1 MTYYS
6 IHPRSIKWWVDQK
19 KEWIS
24 LNHTFVFVILVWSY
38 FKRPHIHISDSI
50 GKFHDQ
56 YDRWSWWLGVDR
68 IMKDWKKVEFRH
80 KFCFRTITLFQEY
93 FAWSENERFK
103 KWFQSRIDD
112 EKWASH
118 TFQTIIMSNISTMSS
133 YRSVSIRMSFISE
146 IFQSRG
152 YNFWSLKY
160 YRNIVKTFVTM
171 KSQIVIL
178 AKPVRGK
185 SLVKMN
191 FVIIFVFEIHWKIDK
206 IISLCHL
213 KTIVFCHDHYV
224 LDIVRR

>member
-1 MTYYS
+1 MTYSS

-38 FKRPHIHISDSI
+38 FKRPHIHMCDSI
-50 GKFHDQ
+50 GKYHDQ

-68 IMKDWKKVEFRH
+68 IMKDSKRLNLDTTFVFVRSR
-80 KFCFRTITLFQEY
+80 CF
-93 FAWSENERFK
+93 
-103 KWFQSRIDD
+103 
-112 EKWASH
+112 
-118 TFQTIIMSNISTMSS
+118 MNISLEAKMNDFKNDFSHVSMTKNELLVHSRLLSCVICQLYQVTDPFRFVCRSS
-133 YRSVSIRMSFISE
+133 VKF
-146 IFQSRG
+146 FQSRG
-152 YNFWSLKY
+152 YNFWSMKY
-160 YRNIVKTFVTM
+160 HRNIVKTFVTM
-171 KSQIVIL
+171 ISPIVIL